1 MIMNIRPTLLSL
13 LALSTFFVEKTF
25 AAVYRIDLNYADDTD
40 DGGTLNGFFEINT
53 TLDTNNDRLTDLN
66 KVVIPNWITAIDLTV
81 TESGVT
87 TNKTLTDFSHVKWN
101 LKPGNVNNFNINN
114 DFVGQMDGFGFQSS
128 DDSFFV
134 GNDTFIQQFGNE
146 LEFTLNSTS
155 STPGEIPLLGFGA
168 LLIYYKKFKKKSY
181 KL

>member
-1 MIMNIRPTLLSL
+1 MN
-13 LALSTFFVEKTF
+13 LANKKIEYNSQKIESAYK
-25 AAVYRIDLNYADDTD
+25 AACMYD
-40 DGGTLNGFFEINT
+40 INC
-53 TLDTNNDRLTDLN
+53 
-66 KVVIPNWITAIDLTV
+66 I
-81 TESGVT
+81 
-87 TNKTLTDFSHVKWN
+87 
-101 LKPGNVNNFNINN
+101 KPGNVNNFNINN

-134 GNDTFIQQFGNE
+134 GNNTFIQQFGNE